1 MSEKKKAI
9 VLIVVGVMVAVG
21 MFLLLMWLRKPEP
34 EPVPEE
40 PVITKREESV
50 GNISLNVNGRDLK
63 IRLSG
68 NSSAKALY
76 ERLADE
82 TVTVIAEDYGGFEKV
97 GELGFS
103 LPENN
108 EEITTKVGDLILYQG
123 NKLSLYYGANTY
135 ELTRLGEVE
144 YAMQPELKDILGD
157 GAVTMVLKR
166 ID

>member
-9 VLIVVGVMVAVG
+9 MLIVVGVMVAVG
-21 MFLLLMWLRKPEP
+21 IFLLLMWLHKPEP
-34 EPVPEE
+34 ELVPEE
-40 PVITKREESV
+40 PITKREESV